1 MYDLSG
7 DVALVTGAA
16 SGLGRAIAERL
27 AREGAA
33 VALVDTD
40 EDGLAKTHD
49 EFTRF
54 GAKVCTALC
63 DVSQPPAVEAAVTS
77 AETALGAI
85 SVLVNNAGITIQKP
99 YVDHSDEDFDRQIA
113 VNLRGTHLFMS
124 RTLPAMVSNGKGAIV
139 NIASVAALHY
149 TVPHAA
155 YAASKAGIIALS
167 RDTAFEV
174 ASRGV
179 RVNCV
184 APGLI
189 AVPRSSTKVPSLQT
203 QTAASGRDLEQSTNT
218 RPLGYGRP
226 SDIAAV
232 VAFLV
237 SDQARFVIG
246 QTISVAGGT
255 DLQVSMA
262 YPGE

>member
-16 SGLGRAIAERL
+16 SGLGRATAERL

-40 EDGLAKTHD
+40 EVGLAKAHED
-49 EFTRF
+49 FTRF

-63 DVSQPPAVEAAVTS
+63 DVSQPHHVEAAITS
-77 AETALGAI
+77 AETALGVI
-85 SVLVNNAGITIQKP
+85 SVLVNNAGITVQKP
-99 YVDHSDEDFDRQIA
+99 YIEHSDEDFDRQMA

-124 RTLPAMVSNGKGAIV
+124 RALPAMVSNGKGAIV

-203 QTAASGRDLEQSTNT
+203 QTAASGRDLEQSTST

>member
-16 SGLGRAIAERL
+16 SGLGRATAERL

-40 EDGLAKTHD
+40 EVGLAKAHED
-49 EFTRF
+49 FTRF

-63 DVSQPPAVEAAVTS
+63 DVSQPHHVEAAITS
-77 AETALGAI
+77 AETALGQI

-99 YVDHSDEDFDRQIA
+99 YIEHSDEDFDRQMA

-124 RTLPAMVSNGKGAIV
+124 RALPAMVSNGKGAIV

-203 QTAASGRDLEQSTNT
+203 QTAATRRDLEQSTST